1 MQRRTADANIR
12 IIENMLY
19 KQKAIRAAVLDYR
32 ASKGGHTGGGVT
44 GHAFVSDPTAGEA
57 LRNVEEVGAVF
68 LTTGEKIC
76 KPERWIKLFEAL
88 TEWAAVDSIK
98 RGLLKRRYSGEDY
111 KVTCIELAISTTTYS
126 CNLQEIRH
134 YASAL
139 ACQLGL
145 VAIV

>member
-57 LRNVEEVGAVF
+57 LRNVEEVGAVI

-76 KPERWIKLFEAL
+76 KPERWIKLFRFI
-88 TEWAAVDSIK
+88 VQ
-98 RGLLKRRYSGEDY
+98 R
-111 KVTCIELAISTTTYS
+111 
-126 CNLQEIRH
+126 
-134 YASAL
+134 SAL
-139 ACQLGL
+139 CFQVVRNRLGRESVADIVESIPNNSFQLVDL
-145 VAIV
+145 PHLIALYNV

>member
-57 LRNVEEVGAVF
+57 LRNVEEVGAVI

-76 KPERWIKLFEAL
+76 KPERWIKLFDAL
-88 TEWAAVDSIK
+88 AEWVSTDFVK
-98 RGLLKRRYSGEDY
+98 RGILGRRYAGEDY
-111 KVTCIELAISTTTYS
+111 KVSCLELAISQSTYS
-126 CNLQEIRH
+126 ANLQEMRA
-134 YASAL
+134 YALAI
-139 ACQLGL
+139 ACQLQL
-145 VAIV
+145 VQLL